1 MQLAAGLGLVFAAR
15 WHADKQAPDRTQNT
29 ITEHVSSQVVPLCR
43 LALGAVVSFVHAGF
57 MIEPRMQRP
66 EAGPDLV
73 LVRLLGLKRRV
84 NQIGNR
90 PPRYIPMTVGRVGQR
105 LFTAGIDGLPSARLA
120 VTRPWR

>member
-1 MQLAAGLGLVFAAR
+1 
-15 WHADKQAPDRTQNT
+15 
-29 ITEHVSSQVVPLCR
+29 
-43 LALGAVVSFVHAGF
+43 VVSFVPAGF

-73 LVRLLGLKRRV
+73 LVRLPGLKRQV

-90 PPRYIPMTVGRVGQR
+90 PPRHIPMTVGRVGQG

-120 VTRPWR
+120 VTRPGR